1 MRHPSSDKE
10 TLQAWKAAAPHVAP
24 RSCAAHAQAPPQLQG
39 LLPWQA
45 RTPARHAA
53 GRSRPAAAHPDPP
66 HPGAAQVAAFLAGLH
81 HSRKFRPSVVVCPA
95 TVLRQWLRELR
106 CWYPPF
112 RVAVLHDS
120 QRAGHLPRPPRE
132 CAPPSPSAP
141 HGLCL
146 CTAYLAL
153 ISHWSSCSACGKLRM
168 TAHSRPRK
176 LCEVFMPW
184 RF

>member
-1 MRHPSSDKE
+1 MGGRCSPCGTPLLCS
-10 TLQAWKAAAPHVAP
+10 A
-24 RSCAAHAQAPPQLQG
+24 CAGA
-39 LLPWQA
+39 
-45 RTPARHAA
+45 TTAA
-53 GRSRPAAAHPDPP
+53 GNSSLAVSHPCAVCGRQSWPASEYLDPP

-81 HSRKFRPSVVVCPA
+81 HSRKFRPSVVICPA

-141 HGLCL
+141 HGLYF
-146 CTAYLAL
+146 CTAYIAL

-168 TAHSRPRK
+168 RAHSRLRK
-176 LCEVFMPW
+176 FREVFMPW
-184 RF
+184 RA